1 MGGRFSRNIRR
12 IGYWSPWNRY
22 PDRTGT
28 INNYQR
34 NLNVQTGVLNSK
46 NSEAGGIQNN
56 VNNVVADK
64 NRYNNLKNKYETE
77 RVKQHNI
84 LHGCNDCE
92 EGKRPKRIRLEGEIV
107 DTNEEID
114 DTYSSAQ
121 GTASLIAAALVTK
134 QRTTK
139 RIDSIYDNTEQRN
152 KDIYY
157 GMNRTNNSLLKTI
170 TTTNNNHTADISKV
184 TYQNEQSSYFSWL
197 NNVLLIVYFILWI
210 IFAFILYRI
219 KGNISTFI
227 KVITIIALLLFPF
240 LSIIYYIL

>member
-1 MGGRFSRNIRR
+1 MGGRSSRFSWS
-12 IGYWSPWNRY
+12 WSPY

-56 VNNVVADK
+56 INNVIADK
-64 NRYNNLKNKYETE
+64 DRYNKFTDQYKKE
-77 RVKQHNI
+77 REKQDKI
-84 LHGCNDCE
+84 LNCKDCIGEE